1 MKGLPSKGHD
11 AYKIH
16 ILLMK
21 SRAYPQ
27 PPPPAVLLKT
37 LIHDFF
43 KNPSTHPPSP
53 INKWRVHTM
62 AKL

>member
-1 MKGLPSKGHD
+1 MKGLPCKGQG

-27 PPPPAVLLKT
+27 PPPPRFIENL
-37 LIHDFF
+37 DPWFF
-43 KNPSTHPPSP
+43 QKSQHTPPFP
-53 INKWRVHTM
+53 YK
-62 AKL
+62 